1 MRPFLVRMLTA
12 STVEREEMVSVKN
25 NSVWT
30 RKKPLTVS
38 LASDL
43 SGVTVHLLPVVEHLR
58 WTASEWF
65 KTRRR
70 LAETETKRNTYG
82 LRERLTT
89 SSSSE
94 ISVET
99 EGLGNRQVSLE
110 SVHGSTRPLLS
121 GEDVTSSDVKTRLSV
136 DVSID

>member
-12 STVEREEMVSVKN
+12 STVEKEMVSVKN
-25 NSVWT
+25 NSVST

-65 KTRRR
+65 KTR
-70 LAETETKRNTYG
+70 
-82 LRERLTT
+82 
-89 SSSSE
+89 
-94 ISVET
+94 
-99 EGLGNRQVSLE
+99 
-110 SVHGSTRPLLS
+110 
-121 GEDVTSSDVKTRLSV
+121 
-136 DVSID
+136 

>member
-12 STVEREEMVSVKN
+12 SAVEREEMLSVKN
-25 NSVWT
+25 NSVST

-65 KTRRR
+65 KNS
-70 LAETETKRNTYG
+70 KKIGRNGDQEKY
-82 LRERLTT
+82 LRP
-89 SSSSE
+89 
-94 ISVET
+94 
-99 EGLGNRQVSLE
+99 EGTPDHQ
-110 SVHGSTRPLLS
+110 
-121 GEDVTSSDVKTRLSV
+121 
-136 DVSID
+136 